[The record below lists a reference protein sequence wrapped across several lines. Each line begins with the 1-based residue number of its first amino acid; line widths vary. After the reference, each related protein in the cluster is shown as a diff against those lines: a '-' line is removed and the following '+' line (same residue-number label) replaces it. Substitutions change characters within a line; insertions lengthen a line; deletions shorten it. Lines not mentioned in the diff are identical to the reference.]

1 MKLSRNKLRKMIL
14 KEMNIGTGSG
24 RYDTGGYNDSISNEA
39 YLINQIVEMCEEES
53 FKCDASGNVAVIDL
67 PTGSTQGE
75 GSTRLAIEV
84 ADDLSVEIEL
94 DLKDATIDKL
104 HKLIYAIQSAI

>member
-1 MKLSRNKLRKMIL
+1 MKLSRSKLRKMIL
-14 KEMNIGTGSG
+14 KEMNVGANSG
-24 RYDTGGYNDSISNEA
+24 RYFDMGGSGISNEQ
-39 YLINQIVEMCEEES
+39 YLIDQIVDMCKVES
-53 FKCDASGNVAVIDL
+53 LPCNASGNIAVIDL
-67 PTGSTQGE
+67 PTGSTEGE

-94 DLKDATIDKL
+94 DLKDASIDKL

>member
-1 MKLSRNKLRKMIL
+1 MKLSRIKLRKMIL
-14 KEMNIGTGSG
+14 KEMNIGTDSGKYFDMGGSG
-24 RYDTGGYNDSISNEA
+24 VSNEE

-53 FKCDASGNVAVIDL
+53 FPCNASGNVAVIDL